1 MKFKSFKTKVLFWFA
16 SITIF
21 FLLSFDIAFYYL
33 LDNNI
38 NSSIKERLYN
48 KAIYIKDNLSN
59 IKNIKNSPLDVY
71 KIAIFRRSHLIY
83 KNKKFT
89 IANIQNKHSFWIHD
103 DGEYLEAT
111 LIYSFIEPFSG
122 KIIIIKSQI
131 DDEVENIMD
140 TMLILEPILL
150 LFLIYL
156 AGKLIDKI
164 LIPIKSITKTA
175 NQINIDNF
183 LSTIPE
189 PKESDELKQLV
200 KSFNSMIKR
209 LKIGIN
215 NIERFNHDVSH
226 ELKTPLTVIKGE
238 IEVTLN
244 KTREIQEYIKSMQV
258 VDEEAEQIKKIVDG
272 LLMLS
277 KYSKTNIQNS
287 YEICSVESVLL
298 NVAQKY
304 SKALKEKNISL
315 HVDKLENIT
324 IKANQVLLET
334 IFSNLI
340 DNAIKFTLSNK
351 NIYISLYQND
361 RIHFIIKDEGIGI
374 PKEKLSLVTD
384 RFYRVDESRNKKI
397 KGFGLG
403 LSIVKNSV
411 ELHGGI
417 LYIYSK
423 EGVGTTVHV
432 EI

>member
-1 MKFKSFKTKVLFWFA
+1 MLFWFA
-16 SITIF
+16 TITVF
-21 FLLSFDIAFYYL
+21 FLISFDIAFYYL

-48 KAIYIKDNLSN
+48 KAIYIKDNISN
-59 IKNIKNSPLDVY
+59 IKNIKNSPLDAY
-71 KIAIFRRSHLIY
+71 KVAIFKQNHIIY
-83 KNKKFT
+83 QNKKFT
-89 IANIQNKHSFWIHD
+89 LSNIQRKQPFWIHD
-103 DGEYLEAT
+103 NGEYLKAT
-111 LIYSFIEPFSG
+111 LIHSFIEPFPG

-164 LIPIKSITKTA
+164 LLPIRSITKTA
-175 NQINIDNF
+175 NQTNIDNF

-200 KSFNSMIKR
+200 KSFNNMIKR
-209 LKIGIN
+209 LKTGIDK
-215 NIERFNHDVSH
+215 IDRFNNDVSH

-238 IEVTLN
+238 IEVTLDRP
-244 KTREIQEYIKSMQV
+244 REPREYIKSMQV
-258 VDEEAEQIKKIVDG
+258 IDEEAEQIKKIVDS
-272 LLMLS
+272 LLLLS
-277 KYSKTNIQNS
+277 KYSKTNMQNS
-287 YEICSVESVLL
+287 YEICSVESILL
-298 NVAQKY
+298 KVVQMY

-324 IKANQVLLET
+324 TKANQVLLET

-340 DNAIKFTLSNK
+340 DNAIKYTPKNR
-351 NIYISLYQND
+351 NIYVSLYQND
-361 RIHFIIKDEGIGI
+361 KIHFIIKDEGIGI
-374 PKEKLSLVTD
+374 PKEKLCFITD

-411 ELHGGI
+411 ELHGGSLHI
-417 LYIYSK
+417 DSK
-423 EGVGTTVHV
+423 EGVETTVHV